1 MINKSLLPSIRKLD
15 AYILKSFLFA
25 LIIST
30 LSLIGLYIVIHF
42 FTNISD
48 FIEVSQESLFTFI
61 PTYYLIRLP
70 LILLKLLPIIMLI
83 SVMITIMRFMKTL
96 ELVAMLSSGIAI
108 YRIVLPIFITILL
121 VIVMMYYTNEKVIP
135 FLGKNITLTEKIL
148 QSEGSERFL
157 IRQADEY
164 QFTIKKYNY
173 PKQQMNDVWINQYDD
188 KNNLI
193 TQIFAERGV
202 WSTSPDKVHR
212 DPEATSWIAHREK
225 TPGWLLSNGL
235 IYSYDTNGH
244 WKSAPQAFQQEGFL
258 LASDLT
264 PRSIE
269 KLDET
274 SYYLSL
280 TQLNSLISAQPQN
293 SSLKVQYYSKLTE
306 PLTALILIFIGL
318 PFAIIRKSQSLA
330 KGIGICLIISLTF
343 FIVKFLSE
351 GMGNKGILPPF
362 WAITL
367 PLLIFAVFGIIMS
380 RRIRT

>member
-15 AYILKSFLFA
+15 IYILKSFLFA
-25 LIIST
+25 LIISI
-30 LSLIGLYIVIHF
+30 LSLTGLYIVIHF
-42 FTNISD
+42 FTNIGD

-61 PTYYLIRLP
+61 PYYYLIRLP

-83 SVMITIMRFMKTL
+83 SVMITIMRLMKTL

-108 YRIVLPIFITILL
+108 YRIVLPIFITILF
-121 VIVMMYYTNEKVIP
+121 VIVIMYYTNEKIIP

-157 IRQADEY
+157 IRQAGEY

-193 TQIFAERGV
+193 TQIVAERGV
-202 WSTSPDKVHR
+202 WSTRKTPHPDGR
-212 DPEATSWIAHREK
+212 GSPEAE
-225 TPGWLLSNGL
+225 GWLLSNGL
-235 IYSYDTNGH
+235 IYSYDTTGH
-244 WKSAPQAFQQEGFL
+244 WKSVPQALQQDGFL
-258 LASDLT
+258 LSCGLT

-269 KLDET
+269 KLDEP
-274 SYYLSL
+274 SYLSL

-318 PFAIIRKSQSLA
+318 PFAIVRKSQSLA

-362 WAITL
+362 WAIIL